1 MIQIITERLK
11 VVPLSLEYAQEIFNE
26 FTEEISTFLHP
37 KPPEVF
43 EDTINY
49 IKSQIPKIEN
59 GDELP
64 VVILKKDSGEFL
76 GCGGIHKLKSDSPEL
91 GIWIKKSAHGHHYGR
106 EAVTGLKEWAEKHLS
121 YEYLTYPVDKQNI
134 SSRKI
139 AESLG
144 GTVRA
149 EYKKVNMSGNTLD
162 EVEYWIYKT
171 K

>member
-11 VVPLSLEYAQEIFNE
+11 IVPLSLEYAEPMFSE
-26 FTEEISTFLHP
+26 FTEEITTFMHP
-37 KPPEVF
+37 KSPDSP
-43 EDTINY
+43 EDTISY
-49 IKSQIPKIEN
+49 IKSEIPKIEN

-76 GCGGIHKLKSDSPEL
+76 GCGGIHKLKSDTPEL
-91 GIWIKKSAHGHHYGR
+91 GIWIKKSGHGHHFGR

-121 YEYLTYPVDKQNI
+121 YEYLVYPVDKRNAP
-134 SSRKI
+134 SRKI

-144 GTVRA
+144 GIVGT
-149 EYKKVNMSGNTLD
+149 EYKKINMSGKTLD